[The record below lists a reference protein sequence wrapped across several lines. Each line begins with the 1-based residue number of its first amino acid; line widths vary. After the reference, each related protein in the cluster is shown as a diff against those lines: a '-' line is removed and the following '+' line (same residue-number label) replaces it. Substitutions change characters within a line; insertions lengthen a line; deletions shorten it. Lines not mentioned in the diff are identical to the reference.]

1 METLK
6 QLIPKINEIKT
17 NFDGTTESYDNITLL
32 NMYKIV
38 ESKLGELCLKY
49 EITNFELPKISGY
62 NSLVLYAN
70 NSKSKF
76 AIKIFIISK
85 KDLEK
90 FDTIY
95 KLISDNNISPKIYSD
110 YNIEY
115 NSTKNIAKIIV
126 SERVILFSDFE
137 WETIK
142 QVKNSIS
149 SIIEKTL
156 KLHSLGYVHNDIKYE
171 NLGLDIDG
179 NVYLFDF
186 DNFSEIN
193 RTSCSKLLSST
204 VCYPPDILVD
214 ASIEIGMGNQ
224 IIDLFSICA
233 IILGNII
240 GLNFWAFDNK
250 QLREKNIQV
259 TNFKRNRNHN
269 AIQRKIQCK
278 YKDLCLSQFWFSLV
292 NFFHLV
298 FQKNRQI
305 INKRAFIRRAKKLVY
320 RMKMD
325 YEITG
330 KTLEFTSNFS
340 KEIPNKFFKFM
351 KKNKIE
357 EIIFGEKYNVITDI
371 PNFVK
376 KITFGKNFNS
386 NVDFL
391 PEGIQEIEFGIRFNQ
406 PIEKLPKSLLVL
418 RLGPD
423 FDQSVDNL
431 PEKIEKLYFSHSC
444 LAKFNRPMD
453 NLPKNL
459 KVLRTAFLF
468 DHNIEKFPDSIEELK
483 LNYKFAQKIHKFPRN
498 LKDFS
503 CSGYYIYRHELPDY

>member
-1 METLK
+1 METLH

-38 ESKLGELCLKY
+38 EPKLGEICSKY
-49 EITNFELPKISGY
+49 DITNFELPKISGY

-70 NSKSKF
+70 GKSKF

-115 NSTKNIAKIIV
+115 NSTKYVAKIIV

-149 SIIEKTL
+149 SLIEKTI
-156 KLHSLGYVHNDIKYE
+156 KLHSLGFVHNDIKYE
-171 NLGLDIDG
+171 NLGLDADG
-179 NVYLFDF
+179 NIYLFDF
-186 DNFSEIN
+186 DNFSEISK
-193 RTSCSKLLSST
+193 TSCSKLLSST

-250 QLREKNIQV
+250 QLREKE
-259 TNFKRNRNHN
+259 
-269 AIQRKIQCK
+269 
-278 YKDLCLSQFWFSLV
+278 YSS
-292 NFFHLV
+292 
-298 FQKNRQI
+298 
-305 INKRAFIRRAKKLVY
+305 
-320 RMKMD
+320 
-325 YEITG
+325 
-330 KTLEFTSNFS
+330 
-340 KEIPNKFFKFM
+340 
-351 KKNKIE
+351 
-357 EIIFGEKYNVITDI
+357 
-371 PNFVK
+371 
-376 KITFGKNFNS
+376 
-386 NVDFL
+386 
-391 PEGIQEIEFGIRFNQ
+391 
-406 PIEKLPKSLLVL
+406 
-418 RLGPD
+418 
-423 FDQSVDNL
+423 
-431 PEKIEKLYFSHSC
+431 
-444 LAKFNRPMD
+444 
-453 NLPKNL
+453 
-459 KVLRTAFLF
+459 
-468 DHNIEKFPDSIEELK
+468 
-483 LNYKFAQKIHKFPRN
+483 YKF
-498 LKDFS
+498 
-503 CSGYYIYRHELPDY
+503 